1 MAGCTR
7 RGSVDATAAPLSR
20 GHTPSYRTRSLTAPR
35 REGTPAGDVG
45 LLERRVGVG
54 APPDADSGVRRDLW
68 PVLVP
73 ARGSLWTRWCFTT
86 TSNMRRYAST
96 VAADGPP
103 HRSLAAASDGVAP
116 RPGPGKTWASISSNA
131 RVHAV
136 TLSEPASSSSLMV
149 LGALPDPIGARA
161 PRCAVV
167 VARASQVT
175 LRLHLERFKGY
186 FGLILRAYFCLVY
199 MDPCPRRRFS
209 TACGRWAGA

>member
-7 RGSVDATAAPLSR
+7 TWLSWTPR
-20 GHTPSYRTRSLTAPR
+20 LRRVSRSHTLSYRTRSLAAPLR
-35 REGTPAGDVG
+35 DGTPVDDVG
-45 LLERRVGVG
+45 LLDRRAGVG
-54 APPDADSGVRRDLW
+54 APPDAGSGVRRGLW
-68 PVLVP
+68 PALMP
-73 ARGSLWTRWCFTT
+73 ARGSLWARRCFTT

-149 LGALPDPIGARA
+149 LGALPGPDWGSGPSACCRRGSRLASHLKSV
-161 PRCAVV
+161 PRTI
-167 VARASQVT
+167 Q
-175 LRLHLERFKGY
+175 
-186 FGLILRAYFCLVY
+186 GL
-199 MDPCPRRRFS
+199 FS
-209 TACGRWAGA
+209 IDS

>member
-7 RGSVDATAAPLSR
+7 RGSLDATAAPLSR
-20 GHTPSYRTRSLTAPR
+20 GHTLSYRTRSLAAPLR
-35 REGTPAGDVG
+35 DGTPVDDVG
-45 LLERRVGVG
+45 LLDRRAGVG
-54 APPDADSGVRRDLW
+54 APPDAGSGVRRGLW
-68 PVLVP
+68 PALLP
-73 ARGSLWTRWCFTT
+73 ARGSLWARWCFTT

-136 TLSEPASSSSLMV
+136 TLSEPASFSSLMV
-149 LGALPDPIGARA
+149 LGALPGPDWCSA
-161 PRCAVV
+161 PRRAVV
-167 VARASQVT
+167 VVHDSRAT
-175 LRLHLERFKGY
+175 LSLYLERFKGY
-186 FGLILRAYFCLVY
+186 FGLILRGYFCLVY
-199 MDPCPRRRFS
+199 MDACPRRRFS